1 MLPLVYRTDG
11 GGGSRGG
18 AQGARPP
25 SPSLCL
31 DQTKAQR
38 AKNKF
43 WRPGPTLSQDLDDR
57 PHPTP
62 PLPYLKVWIRH
73 WTVLHW
79 IAFRNGREVVASL
92 RSRTVVR
99 QFSVGYAGH
108 KCSLV
113 CLFVCLF
120 VFGRQKKNKDN
131 DICS

>member
-79 IAFRNGREVVASL
+79 IAFRNGREAVASL

-120 VFGRQKKNKDN
+120 LEDKKKNKDN

>member
-11 GGGSRGG
+11 SGGSRGG

-57 PHPTP
+57 PHP

-79 IAFRNGREVVASL
+79 IAFSNGREAVSFTSFHSFL
-92 RSRTVVR
+92 E
-99 QFSVGYAGH
+99 
-108 KCSLV
+108 
-113 CLFVCLF
+113 
-120 VFGRQKKNKDN
+120 
-131 DICS
+131 I